1 MANNFRKHYFPE
13 NKTPLQ
19 EKITEHR
26 IYLRVTPNARQTR
39 IFGWVKNPIGQKLLK
54 ISVAAIAEK
63 GKANQAVLKFL
74 SVQLKIPLKNI
85 TLEQGTKDQ
94 YKTILIK
101 SDQTNVIQLLAPA
114 GTEDSE

>member
-1 MANNFRKHYFPE
+1 LIKEEYI
-13 NKTPLQ
+13 KLYV
-19 EKITEHR
+19 KVI
-26 IYLRVTPNARQTR
+26 PNARCTR
-39 IFGWVKNPIGQKLLK
+39 IMGWITQDKGLKLLK

-101 SDQTNVIQLLAPA
+101 SDQTNVMQLLARA